1 MQAAGTR
8 AFVSRS
14 QSARRNMPLDINYGK
29 PRARARARVEYAWIM
44 SLSECKPRAAERTR
58 T

>member
-29 PRARARARVEYAWIM
+29 SRARARAEYAWIM
-44 SLSECKPRAAERTR
+44 SLSERKPRAAERTR